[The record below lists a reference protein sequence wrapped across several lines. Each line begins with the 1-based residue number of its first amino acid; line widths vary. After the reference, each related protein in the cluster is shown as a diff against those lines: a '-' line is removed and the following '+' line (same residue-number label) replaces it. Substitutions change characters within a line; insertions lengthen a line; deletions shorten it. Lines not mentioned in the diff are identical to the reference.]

1 MQRGFTKLFNTIVT
15 STIWQEDDKTRIVW
29 ITMLAIAD
37 AFGNVF
43 AAIPGLASVANVTIE
58 AAQKA
63 VSNLLAPDE
72 WSRTKDFEGRRIEEI
87 DGGWHILNYGKYR
100 KMMDEEERKEY
111 KAKWAREKRRHARTN
126 VDEGGQ
132 TATASRLSGHR
143 QRQSTEGEAEYRS
156 KEEEIYCAF
165 PRKVGKPNALKAIRA
180 ALLKTPFDVLLQKT
194 KDFATTRNGDVSF
207 CPHPA
212 TWFNQ
217 ERYNDDPSTWARDET
232 QSAPKS
238 KKPWDTMPKAR
249 PGFGELYGT

>member
-63 VSNLLAPDE
+63 VENLLAPDE
-72 WSRTKDFEGRRIEEI
+72 WSRTKDFEGRRIEVI

-111 KAKWAREKRRHARTN
+111 KAKWARESRRHKRTN
-126 VDEGGQ
+126 VDKQGQ
-132 TATASRLSGHR
+132 VETESRQNGHR

-165 PRKVGKPNALKAIRA
+165 PRKVGKPNALKAIRV
-180 ALLKTPFDVLLQKT
+180 ALSKTGFDELLQKT
-194 KDFATTRNGDVSF
+194 KDYANARNGDVAF

-217 ERYNDDPSTWARDET
+217 ERYNDDPSTWVRDDNT
-232 QSAPKS
+232 KTSKP
-238 KKPWDTMPKAR
+238 KKPWDTIPKSK
-249 PGFGELYGT
+249 PNFGELYGT